1 MRFAVLSSPDSWYFN
16 DLRRAAGEKH
26 DVQCLPFGQLSASM
40 EITAAPKTGQ
50 APGHGC
56 PVPVPFSE
64 PPGHG
69 CPEPVRFS
77 EACYAAGNVSLDAFD
92 AVLVRTMAPGTLE
105 QVVFRMDVLGRI
117 QQQGIPVV
125 NPPRALEAAVDK
137 YLASAKLHAAGLP
150 TPPTFVCQTFEDAME
165 GFERLGGDVVVKP
178 LFGSEGRGI
187 LRVEDPALALRV
199 FKTLSQLGSVLYLQK
214 FIPHDGFDIR
224 LLLIGPHAFSIRRCN
239 PSDWRTNISLG
250 ATAEAVTVEP
260 EIVAMARQ
268 AATAI
273 GASIAGVDI
282 LPGRDGR
289 LYLLEVNAV
298 PGWQATARTLGID
311 AAALVLDHLESLAA
325 AVDKSGASG

>member
-1 MRFAVLSSPDSWYFN
+1 MPGACPIFRTAGARTPGASPFS
-16 DLRRAAGEKH
+16 E
-26 DVQCLPFGQLSASM
+26 
-40 EITAAPKTGQ
+40 
-50 APGHGC
+50 
-56 PVPVPFSE
+56 PVPFSE
-64 PPGHG
+64 P
-69 CPEPVRFS
+69 
-77 EACYAAGNVSLDAFD
+77 CYAAGDVSLDAFD

-268 AATAI
+268 AAAAI

-325 AVDKSGASG
+325 AVDKGGASG

>member
-1 MRFAVLSSPDSWYFN
+1 MEVAPRSVAQGIH
-16 DLRRAAGEKH
+16 DLKP
-26 DVQCLPFGQLSASM
+26 LPS
-40 EITAAPKTGQ
+40 
-50 APGHGC
+50 
-56 PVPVPFSE
+56 SE
-64 PPGHG
+64 PK
-69 CPEPVRFS
+69 
-77 EACYAAGNVSLDAFD
+77 YDAGDAPLNDFD

-117 QQQGIPVV
+117 EQQGIPVV

-137 YLASAKLHAAGLP
+137 YLASAKLQAAGLP
-150 TPPTFVCQTFEDAME
+150 TPPTIVCQSSEDAME

-199 FKTLSQLGSVLYLQK
+199 FKTLAQLGSVLYLQK

-224 LLLIGPHAFSIRRCN
+224 VLVVGSHMFSIRRRH
-239 PSDWRTNISLG
+239 PTDWRTNISRG
-250 ATAEAVTVEP
+250 AKAEPLTIEP
-260 EIVAMARQ
+260 EIVSMARQ
-268 AATAI
+268 AAAVI
-273 GASIAGVDI
+273 GATIVGVDV

-311 AAALVLDHLESLAA
+311 VAALVLDHLESLAA
-325 AVDKSGASG
+325 VDKSGTSG

>member
-1 MRFAVLSSPDSWYFN
+1 MRFAVLSSPDSWYFH
-16 DLRRAAGEKH
+16 DLRRAAGDRH

-40 EITAAPKTGQ
+40 EIAPKTGQ
-50 APGHGC
+50 APGPKMGLAPGPKMGLAPGHGC
-56 PVPVPFSE
+56 PVPVPFSV
-64 PPGHG
+64 PYH
-69 CPEPVRFS
+69 
-77 EACYAAGNVSLDAFD
+77 AAGDVSLDAFD

-224 LLLIGPHAFSIRRCN
+224 LLLIGSHAFSIRRCN

-268 AATAI
+268 AAAAI

-325 AVDKSGASG
+325 AVDKGGASG